1 MSKIG
6 DLIQRLRIKKGL
18 TQAQL
23 AEEFGITDK
32 AVGKWEQGQGDPDLS
47 LIIPISK
54 FFGITTDE
62 LLNGLLDEF
71 TNDVNKSIFEKIVLS
86 GLDKLP
92 KFIDQGINLFGT
104 DEYNKTLIDYVYEH
118 RSAEFLK
125 YAVQNNW
132 FEKIEI
138 QFTVLTKRNSYY
150 GNMYENK
157 NIVFYFQKHFTDK
170 VKRIFTGI
178 IKNQDKWTYRIQNPV
193 ERYYTINSSAF
204 DVFEYDTINILAI
217 MIENENKEMLAS
229 FANYSYFKKPSIET
243 KVLEAYSNR
252 STFDE
257 GFLIDVLK
265 LFSFGELLHL
275 AIQSNN
281 KVLMDLLAKIYDSS
295 VHGLSKEYI
304 GELIKL
310 NHLEINK
317 KILVNYNFE
326 YKEDFALIYQYNKFV
341 YDRLPN
347 EIKQRNAHYLAAL
360 VTDKSE
366 NDILLHLNLK
376 ELISS
381 ENVKPIAKHLEL
393 VDHAVAEV
401 DKFLDEIVQLKNNDS
416 EIVFD
421 KLVIKKFND
430 LFGNYFIYQPFNS
443 NIYFDNDG
451 ILKPAQQEEFDK
463 ISEQRKSHEW
473 LQVKLLSSTT
483 NVKKLLYGFIKY
495 TFDNSFEY
503 ELSKMPDEILMILV
517 PYLNEYS
524 INQILNNY
532 NKDNQAIIKL
542 LLENGGKFYKD
553 YQSNPNNT
561 IAFNYSVV
569 DFRTAREVEY
579 DNSRNANKY
588 DMMKTM
594 QFKLLLGIK

>member
-1 MSKIG
+1 
-6 DLIQRLRIKKGL
+6 
-18 TQAQL
+18 
-23 AEEFGITDK
+23 
-32 AVGKWEQGQGDPDLS
+32 
-47 LIIPISK
+47 
-54 FFGITTDE
+54 
-62 LLNGLLDEF
+62 
-71 TNDVNKSIFEKIVLS
+71 
-86 GLDKLP
+86 
-92 KFIDQGINLFGT
+92 
-104 DEYNKTLIDYVYEH
+104 
-118 RSAEFLK
+118 
-125 YAVQNNW
+125 
-132 FEKIEI
+132 
-138 QFTVLTKRNSYY
+138 
-150 GNMYENK
+150 MYENK